1 MATRKTPGKIKS
13 PIESWRDKLPK
24 NKSFKSLTGK
34 TGQDGIHNTKGKI
47 CRSDHN
53 VCLTKLNGG

>member
-47 CRSDHN
+47 
-53 VCLTKLNGG
+53 T